1 MNLMNKLLSAIVII
15 LIAVILFQNDG
26 CTYIKNKQPEVV
38 TVHDTT
44 WERHDSLIIKKLK
57 IKEVIHDTL
66 ATPPE
71 YIADTNYPKLK
82 AQYDAL
88 VVAYLAKNVYADTVK
103 LDTLGYV
110 TVADTVYKN
119 ELLNRSYKYNYKI
132 PTITVTTTITK
143 HAPLKG
149 ALFVGGG
156 ITGNTSGMNALQ
168 GGFLYKSK
176 QDKVFGLNIGIT
188 GNSQIVYGVQSYWK
202 IK

>member
-1 MNLMNKLLSAIVII
+1 MNLMNKILSVIVIV
-15 LIAVILFQNDG
+15 LVAVILFQNNG
-26 CTYIKNKQPEVV
+26 CTYIDNQKSEVI

-66 ATPPE
+66 PPE

-88 VVAYLAKNVYADTVK
+88 VIAHLAKNTYADTVK

-110 TVADTVYKN
+110 AVADTVYKN
-119 ELLNRSYKYNYKI
+119 EIHNRSYKYNYKI
-132 PTITVTTTITK
+132 PTVTVTNTITK
-143 HAPLKG
+143 YAPAKSG
-149 ALFVGGG
+149 LFLGGG
-156 ITGNTSGMNALQ
+156 ITGNANEVKSLY

-176 QDKVFGLNIGIT
+176 KDKVFGLNIGLT
-188 GNSQIVYGVQSYWK
+188 GNSKLVYGFQSYWK

>member
-1 MNLMNKLLSAIVII
+1 MNKLLSAII
-15 LIAVILFQNDG
+15 LVLVAVLLFQNNG
-26 CTYIKNKQPEVV
+26 CTYIDNQKPEII

-44 WERHDSLIIKKLK
+44 WQVHDSLIIKKLK

-66 ATPPE
+66 PPE
-71 YIADTNYPKLK
+71 YVADTNYPKLK

-88 VVAYLAKNVYADTVK
+88 VVSYLAKNIYADTVK

-110 TVADTVYKN
+110 AVADTVYKN
-119 ELLNRSYKYNYKI
+119 EIYNRSYKYNYKI

-143 HAPLKG
+143 YAPAKG

-156 ITGNTSGMNALQ
+156 ITGNSNQVNSLN

-176 QDKVFGLNIGIT
+176 KDKVFGVNIGID
-188 GNSQIVYGVQSYWK
+188 GNSQIIYGVQSYWK